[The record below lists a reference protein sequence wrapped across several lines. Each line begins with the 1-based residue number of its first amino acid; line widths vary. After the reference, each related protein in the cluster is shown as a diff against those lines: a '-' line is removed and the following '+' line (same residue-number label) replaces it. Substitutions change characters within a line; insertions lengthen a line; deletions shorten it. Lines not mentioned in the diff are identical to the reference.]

1 MDITYL
7 FNDEAMQR
15 FIVEGYVTLKSELP
29 RHFHARMF
37 EALETLDE
45 RGPHGHNNLL
55 PCIPDLR
62 IMLDEP
68 VVAGALTSILGPDY
82 YLHFHR
88 HDHVNFPDSAQP
100 LHKDGDNHSHYAVD
114 GLRRNQVTRYAMLLY
129 YPQNTPIESGPTGIV
144 PRSQY
149 IPRRQ
154 VEALRREHQRHIG
167 KIRRDLRQELGDQ
180 TDEPASRL
188 AMRQLYEK
196 KEQEL
201 RQARPEL
208 FDAMQKA
215 DAPWESEKIPLVG
228 DAGIISIVHF
238 DIVHGRYSA
247 NISGHP
253 RHMVKFLFTRNEE
266 PREPSWDHAGTAW
279 QIEPDAPE
287 APAWEYL
294 WNWHKGTPAAPAQ
307 IASPDAAKNLRSD
320 DDRLALGA
328 AYTLGSQPAGLSTL
342 KESFFTDNVGLRT
355 MAAYG
360 LTRSGAAAVPML
372 LDGLDRA
379 DASLAVRIIDVLG
392 DMGPRAA
399 SAAETLATYA
409 NHAEPTVRRYALEAL
424 GLVISHNAEID
435 QTFRD
440 TLSAGLVDEDA
451 IARRDATFA
460 IARLGERANNPETV
474 QRVTDNL
481 YHWHHHVRGW
491 SIEALLRFQDP
502 QATKAALNYLSSAR
516 WDESPKSGDRPPTSA
531 TLQSRSSE

>member
-1 MDITYL
+1 MDATYL
-7 FNDEAMQR
+7 LNDEAMQR
-15 FIVEGYVTLKSELP
+15 FIVDGYVTLKSKLP

-37 EALETLDE
+37 DALETLDE
-45 RGPHGHNNLL
+45 GGPHGHNNLL
-55 PCIPDLR
+55 PCVPELR
-62 IMLDEP
+62 VMLDEP
-68 VVAGALTSILGPDY
+68 VVAGALTSILGSDY

-88 HDHVNFPDSAQP
+88 HDHHLDTYPDSAQP
-100 LHKDGDNHSHYAVD
+100 LHKDGDNHSHFAVD

-129 YPQNTPIESGPTGIV
+129 YPQDTPMASGPTGIV

-149 IPRRQ
+149 IPRRR
-154 VEALRREHQRHIG
+154 VEALQREHQRHLR
-167 KIRRDLRQELGDQ
+167 KIRLDVKQEFGDQ
-180 TDEPASRL
+180 TDDPASRP

-201 RQARPEL
+201 RQECPEL

-215 DAPWESEKIPLVG
+215 DVPWESEKIPLIG
-228 DAGIISIVHF
+228 DAGTISIVHF

-247 NISGHP
+247 NVSGQP
-253 RHMVKFLFTRNEE
+253 RHLVKFLFTRNEE
-266 PREPSWDHAGTAW
+266 PREPSWNYAGTSW

-320 DDRLALGA
+320 DDRAALGA
-328 AYTLGSQPAGLSTL
+328 AYTLGAETAGLPIL
-342 KESFFTDNVGLRT
+342 EESFFADDVGVRT

-360 LTRSGAAAVPML
+360 LTRAGTAAVPML
-372 LDGLDRA
+372 LNALDEA
-379 DASLAVRIIDVLG
+379 DASLAVRIIDILG
-392 DMGPRAA
+392 DIGPRAV
-399 SAAETLATYA
+399 STAETLATYA
-409 NHAEPTVRRYALEAL
+409 NHAEPTVRCYALEAL

-435 QTFRD
+435 QTFLD

-451 IARRDATFA
+451 IARRNATFA
-460 IARLGERANNPETV
+460 IARLGERANSPEIV

-491 SIEALLRFQDP
+491 SIEALLKFQDS
-502 QATKAALNYLSSAR
+502 QAMKSALSYLSAAR
-516 WDESPKSGDRPPTSA
+516 WDEMPKSGDRPPLAA
-531 TLQSRSSE
+531 TLRS

>member
-1 MDITYL
+1 MDATYL

-15 FIVEGYVTLKSELP
+15 FIVEGYVTLKSGLP
-29 RHFHARMF
+29 RRFHARMF
-37 EALETLDE
+37 DALETLDE
-45 RGPHGHNNLL
+45 GGPHGHNNLL
-55 PCIPDLR
+55 PCVPELR
-62 IMLDEP
+62 VMLDEP

-88 HDHVNFPDSAQP
+88 HDHYLDTYPDNAQP

-114 GLRRNQVTRYAMLLY
+114 GLRRNQVTRYVMLLY
-129 YPQNTPIESGPTGIV
+129 YPQDTPMESGPTGIV
-144 PRSQY
+144 PRSHY
-149 IPRRQ
+149 VPRRQ
-154 VEALRREHQRHIG
+154 VEALRQEHQHHIG
-167 KIRRDLRQELGDQ
+167 KIRRDVKEELSDQ
-180 TDEPASRL
+180 IDDPASQL
-188 AMRQLYEK
+188 ATRQLYEK
-196 KEQEL
+196 KEQVL
-201 RQARPEL
+201 RLERPEL
-208 FDAMQKA
+208 FDAMREA

-228 DAGIISIVHF
+228 DAGTVSIVHF

-266 PREPSWDHAGTAW
+266 PREPSWNHSGASW
-279 QIEPDAPE
+279 QIEPAAPE

-307 IASPDAAKNLRSD
+307 IASPEAAKNLLSD

-328 AYTLGSQPAGLSTL
+328 AYTLGSQPTGLPILEEAFLS
-342 KESFFTDNVGLRT
+342 DDVGLRT

-360 LTRSGAAAVPML
+360 LARSGKAAVPML
-372 LDGLDRA
+372 MRALDQA

-392 DMGPRAA
+392 DIGPRAV
-399 SAAETLATYA
+399 SAANALATWT

-435 QTFRD
+435 RLCLAA
-440 TLSAGLVDEDA
+440 LSAGIVDEDA
-451 IARRDATFA
+451 IACRNATFA
-460 IARLGERANNPETV
+460 IARLGKRANASEIV

-491 SIEALLRFQDP
+491 SIEALLRFQDA
-502 QATKAALNYLSSAR
+502 QAMKSALSYLSSAR
-516 WDESPKSGDRPPTSA
+516 WDEMPKSGDRPPTP
-531 TLQSRSSE
+531 TPMRS